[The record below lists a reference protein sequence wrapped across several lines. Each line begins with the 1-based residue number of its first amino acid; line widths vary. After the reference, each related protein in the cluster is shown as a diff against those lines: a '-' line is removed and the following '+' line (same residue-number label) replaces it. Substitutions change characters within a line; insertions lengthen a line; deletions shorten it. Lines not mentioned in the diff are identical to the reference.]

1 MATPFTVYKLIVL
14 YMLQNSRNSL
24 TNSQISEFILDHEY
38 TNYFNV
44 QNAFAELL
52 DADLIRCSNT
62 YNTSYYEITPAGKK
76 TLELFG
82 NTLSREIRQEIDEY
96 LKENNHEIVQ
106 KVTLISDYNKNA
118 NGEYTATCRLIEK
131 NAPIFELRLSVPD
144 EEDALH
150 ICNNWRTSSD
160 DLYAFAVKKLL
171 RPSEE
176 TE

>member
-1 MATPFTVYKLIVL
+1 MNEAFTIYKLIIL
-14 YMLQNSRNSL
+14 YTLNEIESPL
-24 TNSQISEFILDHEY
+24 TFGLIQDYITEHEY

-106 KVTLISDYNKNA
+106 KVTLISDYNKNG

-171 RPSEE
+171 RPSQE

>member
-1 MATPFTVYKLIVL
+1 MNEAFTIYKLIIL
-14 YMLQNSRNSL
+14 YTLNEIESPL
-24 TNSQISEFILDHEY
+24 TFGLISDYITEHEY

-106 KVTLISDYNKNA
+106 KVTLISDYNKNG

-150 ICNNWRTSSD
+150 ICNNWRTISD
-160 DLYAFAVKKLL
+160 DFYAFAVKKLL

-176 TE
+176 TV